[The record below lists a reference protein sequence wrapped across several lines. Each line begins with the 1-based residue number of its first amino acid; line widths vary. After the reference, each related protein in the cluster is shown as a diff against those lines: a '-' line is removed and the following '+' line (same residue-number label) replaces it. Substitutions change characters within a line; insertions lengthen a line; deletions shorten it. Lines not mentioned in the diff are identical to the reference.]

1 MASLTPLSG
10 TLGEKNAAHLLR
22 RATFG
27 PNVQT
32 IKSFSTMTVTE
43 AMNTLFA
50 DVETPEPPVDL
61 QTGETWLN
69 PMATG
74 SNSENG
80 ALETY
85 FMIWFLEQMRT
96 SGTNIK
102 ERLVYFLHSHLPAR
116 RTVIQ
121 SSEALYYQNALYRF
135 YATGDFKTLFKK
147 VCIDNAMLRYL
158 DGATNVIG
166 NFNENFA
173 REMFELYS
181 IGKGEQLPDDDEY
194 GGDYTNYTEKDIQEA
209 ARVLTGFRYNYDFT
223 NLDEDTQLPI
233 GKPEPGVHDF
243 TAKTFTPKFGNT
255 TIGGSGTTAEDMLSE
270 LDDLIT
276 MIFNQ
281 DETARFIIRKL
292 YRYFVY
298 YDISTDVENDIIAP
312 LATNFKS
319 SGYDLS
325 VVVKE
330 LLSSQHF
337 YDVDTPETS
346 DNNIGAIIKS
356 PIDLMLGTLNFFDV
370 EMPDP
375 ETELQK
381 LYENAYQNGILNDI
395 FDQGLSFFEP
405 YEVAGY
411 PAYHQFPGFNRN
423 WITPITLAHR
433 YHFSNHA
440 IKGENGGDTMGY
452 KADVV
457 AWANNTTNVTDAS
470 NAENI
475 VTSLISYF
483 FAVDVDTD
491 RKDYFLNTIF
501 LGDNMTSSEWTTA
514 WNSYTSGGDDST
526 VRPKLENLV
535 TSLMQT
541 PEFQLY

>member
-43 AMNTLFA
+43 AMNILFA
-50 DVETPEPPVDL
+50 EVETPEPPVDL

-69 PMATG
+69 PVATE

-80 ALETY
+80 TLESY
-85 FMIWFLEQMRT
+85 FMIWFLEQMRN
-96 SGTNIK
+96 SGTSIR
-102 ERLVYFLHSHLPAR
+102 ERMVYFIHSHLPAR

-121 SSEALYYQNALYRF
+121 SSEAIYYQNQLHRF

-147 VCIDNAMLRYL
+147 VCIDNAMLIYL

-181 IGKGEQLPDDDEY
+181 IGKGEQLDD
-194 GGDYTNYTEKDIQEA
+194 GDYTNYTEDDIKA
-209 ARVLTGFRYNYDFT
+209 AGKVLTGFRRDNTFT
-223 NLDEDTQLPI
+223 NIDEDTELPI
-233 GKPEPGVHDF
+233 GIPDPTLHDF
-243 TAKTFTPKFGNT
+243 TVKQFSSKFSNA
-255 TIGGSGTTAEDMLSE
+255 TIGGSGSTEEDMLNE
-270 LDDLIT
+270 LDEMIT

-281 DETARFIIRKL
+281 DETARFITRKL
-292 YRYFVY
+292 YRFFVY
-298 YDISTDVENDIIAP
+298 YDISDEVENDIIVP
-312 LATNFKS
+312 LAANFKT
-319 SGYDLS
+319 SGYNLS

-337 YDVDTPETS
+337 YDVDTTETS

-370 EMPDP
+370 VMPDP

-381 LYENAYQNGILNDI
+381 LYEDAYQNGILSDI

-411 PAYHQFPGFNRN
+411 PAYHQFPAYNRN
-423 WITPITLAHR
+423 WITPITLAQR
-433 YHFSNHA
+433 YHFSNHV
-440 IKGENGGDTMGY
+440 IKGENGGENVGY

-457 AWANNTTNVTDAS
+457 AWVEDSNHVSDAS
-470 NAENI
+470 SASDI
-475 VTSLISYF
+475 VSSLANYF
-483 FAVDVDTD
+483 FAVEIGTD
-491 RKDYFLNTIF
+491 RLDYFLNTIF
-501 LGDNMTSSEWTTA
+501 LGEEMTSTEWTAA

-526 VRPKLENLV
+526 VRSKLEDFV
-535 TSLMQT
+535 ASIMQT